1 MPVIG
6 LNLGKSSI
14 RAVELEKKK
23 DVIYVNNFG
32 SLDNPRLNLES
43 KDKND
48 IESFASSLKNFF
60 SEVGFSTPNV
70 VIGLHESNIFM
81 RVIKLPKMSEK
92 ELKTSVKFEAEQ
104 YIPLPYDQINLS
116 YKQLDPDFVEKDKVN
131 IQIVAAKKDVLENY
145 VNLSKK
151 AGLAVKAIE
160 PETLALGRV
169 LGDTPE
175 APLGT
180 MILKMGYSG
189 TLVVVVYSGYTRFTR
204 SVPIGGDTFTK
215 AIQQGL
221 ALEANQAEDYKK
233 IYGLDKFQAEGKV
246 YDVLKPITD
255 NLILEVKR
263 ASIFFTKHNPSAS
276 IKRVILSG
284 GTALMPGLLTYIA
297 NNLDAEVQV
306 ANPLAGMV
314 ISPKLEKQKAV
325 LIEHAASYSTA
336 IGLALRGL

>member
-1 MPVIG
+1 MSVIG

-23 DVIYVNNFG
+23 DSIYITNFG
-32 SLDNPRLNLES
+32 SYDNPRLNLES

-48 IESFASSLKNFF
+48 TDAFASTLKSFF

-92 ELKTSVKFEAEQ
+92 ELKTSVRFEAEQ

-116 YKQLDPDFVEKDKVN
+116 YKLLDPDFTDKDKVN
-131 IQIVAAKKDVLENY
+131 VQIVAAKKDVLENY
-145 VNLSKK
+145 VAIAKK
-151 AGLAVKAIE
+151 AGLVVKAIE
-160 PETLALGRV
+160 PETIALGRV
-169 LGDTPE
+169 LGDSPE

-189 TLVVVVYSGYTRFTR
+189 TLVVVVYGGHTRFTR
-204 SVPIGGDTFTK
+204 SVPIGGESFTR

-221 ALEANQAEDYKK
+221 SLEAAQAEDYKK
-233 IYGLDKFQAEGKV
+233 VYGLDKFQAEAKV

-255 NLILEVKR
+255 NLILEIKR

-284 GTALMPGLLTYIA
+284 GTAMMPGLLTYIA
-297 NNLDAEVQV
+297 NNLDVEVQV
-306 ANPLAGMV
+306 ANPLKTLI
-314 ISPKLEKQKAV
+314 ISPRLEKQKAF
-325 LIEHAASYSTA
+325 LTESAPSYSTA
-336 IGLALRGL
+336 VGLALRGI